1 MRAPIADTAGV
12 RIHLSFDLAII
23 WDGRYIEHRTA
34 MAIEGLGEGNELW
47 GFFTVRGGEEQGEAA
62 AAQGC
67 VAE

>member
-1 MRAPIADTAGV
+1 
-12 RIHLSFDLAII
+12 
-23 WDGRYIEHRTA
+23 